1 MANRLLIGD
10 RATGGYGLYV
20 SKAGEDVLTCNKNDL
35 YFWTE
40 HEESGTAHV
49 GYGQAHIIPYQGG
62 SSSAPVNSASVNL
75 SSSSTASVSYQNRVI
90 DGDDVMLMGGNAHP
104 LIDKSNIGSQKGIK
118 FTSPSATGATA
129 NRSYSGTG
137 GTFTVFVFK
146 KLNDGAALI

>member
-1 MANRLLIGD
+1 MANRILIGN

-20 SKAGEDVLTCNKNDL
+20 SRSGEDVATCNKSDL

-40 HEESGTAHV
+40 NEESGSNFV
-49 GYGQAHIIPYQGG
+49 GHGPLQVVPISGG
-62 SSSAPVNSASVNL
+62 VTSAPVESATINI
-75 SSSSTASVSYQNRVI
+75 SSSSTASLSFQDLVA
-90 DGDDVMLMGGNAHP
+90 DGDDVLIIGGNAHP
-104 LIDKSNIGSQKGIK
+104 TSSSGIGDHQGIK

-146 KLNDGAALI
+146 RLNDGAALT